1 MKIIIADHEYIYS
14 YIGETIPRPTMSTFV
29 INEDDISEF
38 HKYYWDIAAY
48 DRKKE
53 KLVEICSSVICIAI
67 YIAEIAYLLICKE
80 NLESYDFIIAFIGLF
95 LGCLI
100 PAFIQA
106 ALLHALII
114 GPLLKKIIAKMVKGH
129 PIKPDKWANV
139 RDYENAC
146 KNFEN
151 TTTKWQSKFP
161 GIQDVNYDLSAYGV
175 NCLNSTIEELAAFT
189 NSQNEIIRK
198 DVLRQYQQYWFD
210 LDPFDF
216 EAEVAHWF
224 EQQGYR
230 SKITKK
236 SNDGGVDI
244 IIYKNG
250 YRAYVQC
257 KRYRTT
263 KVDRPTLNALYGVVC
278 ADSVSEGIV
287 VTLLGVTNEA
297 KEFAKKVGIKVITIN
312 DLASERG
319 LLNDKVKS
327 KLLNPQPIKIN
338 NYWIKIGDIGLNTN
352 CYRTQD
358 DVLNR
363 ISGWANTE
371 CYHPIE
377 YKGIYLC
384 VYCND
389 DNHQQLIEWFRPK
402 IQNNTF
408 SHSNNKRKKSY
419 RKRYRYY

>member
-216 EAEVAHWF
+216 EGQFIDRGESYTTAIF
-224 EQQGYR
+224 
-230 SKITKK
+230 
-236 SNDGGVDI
+236 
-244 IIYKNG
+244 YKNNS
-250 YRAYVQC
+250 Q
-257 KRYRTT
+257 K
-263 KVDRPTLNALYGVVC
+263 
-278 ADSVSEGIV
+278 I
-287 VTLLGVTNEA
+287 
-297 KEFAKKVGIKVITIN
+297 
-312 DLASERG
+312 LAS
-319 LLNDKVKS
+319 NY
-327 KLLNPQPIKIN
+327 IKDIELKFNKPVATKILKETKFYMAEEYHQDFAIN
-338 NYWIKIGDIGLNTN
+338 NKEEMEEELI
-352 CYRTQD
+352 
-358 DVLNR
+358 V
-363 ISGWANTE
+363 SG
-371 CYHPIE
+371 
-377 YKGIYLC
+377 
-384 VYCND
+384 
-389 DNHQQLIEWFRPK
+389 
-402 IQNNTF
+402 
-408 SHSNNKRKKSY
+408 RKQRSQ
-419 RKRYRYY
+419 